1 MSSRQHHDIQAQ
13 TKNIIFNVYSYFKKL
28 SKDTSQP
35 EVAKF
40 FIQAQKKTSEA
51 CGISLSTI
59 RRITSEGSKAPTDS
73 ETGPCFTSPRK
84 TYKRIKYA
92 TDISDFDKDVLRR
105 TVLEFYD
112 RGEFPT
118 SLKILSKFQEK
129 TGYKGSKTSLWRI
142 LKSLNFNFRKCI
154 DGRRFIMEQND
165 SVLMR
170 VQFLSKMV
178 NLCQNNDV
186 RQVVYLNELE
196 LPIGKVDRLIIYHAG
211 SSSHGFMK
219 DSQLV
224 FRCKSSSEDHHSQI
238 NSIKIKDWLI
248 QILHN
253 LKEPSVIV
261 VDNTWFNFN
270 WIYSENYPKSKES
283 KINLQKW
290 LHEKG
295 GKFSSL
301 ETSQELRERVKQII
315 PEDRKNELNEMAL
328 SMGHEIVQLPQY
340 HYQYNPIN
348 LLWARVKEKCF
359 KQNTTLK
366 VEDIENSV
374 YDTLNSVT
382 IDEWK
387 TCVTLSHK
395 IQNDDY
401 VKEVLRDKILKSLI
415 KTTNPDD
422 SDESEDQK
430 DNS

>member
-1 MSSRQHHDIQAQ
+1 MSSRQPHDIQAQ
-13 TKNIIFNVYSYFKKL
+13 TKRIIFNVYSYFKKL
-28 SKDTSQP
+28 SKDSSQP
-35 EVAKF
+35 EVAKY

-51 CGISLSTI
+51 CGISVSTI
-59 RRITSEGSKAPTDS
+59 KRITSEGSKAPTDS

-92 TDISDFDKDVLRR
+92 TDISDFAKDVLRR

-129 TGYKGSKTSLWRI
+129 TGYKGSQTSLQKI
-142 LKSLNFNFRKCI
+142 LKSLNFKFRKCI
-154 DGRRFIMEQND
+154 DGRRFIMEEND
-165 SVLMR
+165 IVLMR

-178 NLCQNNDV
+178 NLRQNNDV

-196 LPIGKVDRLIIYHAG
+196 FPISKVDRLIIYHAG
-211 SSSHGFMK
+211 SSSNGFMK

-224 FRCKSSSEDHHSQI
+224 FPCKSGSEDHQSQI

-248 QILHN
+248 KILNN

-261 VDNTWFNFN
+261 VDNTWFN
-270 WIYSENYPKSKES
+270 WVCSENYPKSKES

-295 GKFSSL
+295 VKFSPL
-301 ETSQELRERVKQII
+301 ETSQELRERVNQRI
-315 PEDRKNELNEMAL
+315 PRERRNELNEIAL
-328 SMGHEIVQLPQY
+328 SMEHEIVQLPQY

-348 LLWARVKEKCF
+348 LVWARVKEKCF
-359 KQNTTLK
+359 EQITTLK
-366 VEDIENSV
+366 VEDIEKSV
-374 YDTLNSVT
+374 HDTLNSVN

-387 TCVTLSHK
+387 ICVTLSHK
-395 IQNDDY
+395 IQDDDY
-401 VKEVLRDKILKSLI
+401 VKEVLRDKFLKSLV

-422 SDESEDQK
+422 SYESEDQK